1 MDGVRHLSMGSW
13 EKMVEKVNFMRCV
26 QKYDKFRAH
35 RRDKLWIMWITW
47 CISAFFSKIRE
58 KKGDNFQQKFCG

>member
-35 RRDKLWIMWITW
+35 RKMGINQGI
-47 CISAFFSKIRE
+47 
-58 KKGDNFQQKFCG
+58 NCG